1 MSKIR
6 PLERADIP
14 QVASLYERIE
24 RSGKGEA
31 PLGLG
36 RHFER
41 TFHDHP
47 WADPEI
53 PSLVY
58 EDANGAIKGFVG
70 SHVRHLRFGHESIRL
85 ACPGQLV
92 ADFDVRKRA
101 AGFFL
106 LRQYLNG
113 EQDVTITDTA
123 GEPTRRMW
131 EGLGGR
137 VVHHNCVEWFRLFR
151 PWRIVGDRMLKRA
164 ELPRLR
170 EIAAAVWPALDS
182 VTTRLGRRFFRPA
195 ASRLEAEELT
205 PGSLVAATRLLGG
218 GWRVYPAYDE
228 QFSEWL
234 LEEAASVRSYG
245 TLIGRLVRDANG
257 RTAGW
262 YLYYAKEGE
271 LGHVLQV
278 VAKRQDMGAVVD
290 HLYRD
295 AFERGVAAL
304 RGRLEARL
312 FDTLAER
319 RVLLRRSEM
328 GITLVHSRNQELENA
343 VLSGDTL
350 LSRLDGEWWAG
361 FHLEGYGEDGQ
372 GGRGID

>member
-1 MSKIR
+1 MITIR

-14 QVASLYERIE
+14 QLASLYELIE
-24 RSGKGEA
+24 RSGKRDA
-31 PLGLG
+31 PPGLG

-41 TFHDHP
+41 TFLDHP
-47 WADPEI
+47 WADPGI

-58 EDANGAIKGFVG
+58 EDADGSIKGFVG
-70 SHVRHLRFGHESIRL
+70 SHVRRLRFGHESIRL

-113 EQDVTITDTA
+113 EQDLTITDTA

-151 PWRIVGDRMLKRA
+151 PWRIAGDRMLKRA
-164 ELPRLR
+164 ELPRIR
-170 EIAAAVWPALDS
+170 AIAAAAWPALDAL
-182 VTTRLGRRFFRPA
+182 TTSLGRRFFRPA
-195 ASRLEAEELT
+195 ASRLWSEDLT
-205 PGSLVAATRLLGG
+205 PASLVTATRSLGSA
-218 GWRVYPAYDE
+218 WRVYPAYDE
-228 QFSEWL
+228 QFSEWVL
-234 LEEAASVRSYG
+234 KETASVRSYG
-245 TLIGRLVRDANG
+245 TLIGRLVRDADG
-257 RTAGW
+257 RTVGW
-262 YLYYAKEGE
+262 YVYYSKEGE

-278 VAKRQDMGAVVD
+278 VATRQDLGAVVD
-290 HLYRD
+290 DLYRD

-304 RGRLEARL
+304 RGRLEGRL
-312 FDTLAER
+312 FDALAER

-343 VLSGDTL
+343 VLSGDTI

-361 FHLEGYGEDGQ
+361 FHLERYTEDG
-372 GGRGID
+372 R